1 MNTGLDLAIRVR
13 HEIFIS
19 LYFGFGKP
27 GGTATISI
35 MSPSATYRAP
45 ENNRYKKGGTDRL
58 LEIRIQQL
66 MLALVS
72 RLFFRFISVTEII
85 MISGIVNFLSF
96 IGSVLAAEAVA
107 GF

>member
-1 MNTGLDLAIRVR
+1 MNTGLDLAIRVL

-45 ENNRYKKGGTDRL
+45 EN
-58 LEIRIQQL
+58 
-66 MLALVS
+66 
-72 RLFFRFISVTEII
+72 
-85 MISGIVNFLSF
+85 
-96 IGSVLAAEAVA
+96 
-107 GF
+107 